1 MASRVP
7 LTYEMSPTVH
17 TEADIESAVAVAKQV
32 AEAVEEEEG
41 SADDLHPRLPG
52 TTTTAFQPSPVV
64 VVPGSVTIVVE
75 CHNDADAA
83 ADGGTDGS
91 RITTTTNNN
100 SASMK
105 CLNFTTSPHASA
117 RNTHP
122 ASGQGCI
129 SNTTVQDG
137 GFETTTSS
145 PSPPLSPPI
154 ATTTTTV
161 DSAKSNQFVNHSF
174 SCGRGEEDMGTSGSV
189 VVASEDCA
197 EAAQTQPGMTEL
209 ARGFADVVRVSTSV
223 PQPVTVSCCAT
234 GPGGNGVAPR
244 GTPTAGTSFHYATAA
259 AVAAVAMTAAA
270 AAAAATTAA
279 ATVSPSR
286 AKNPVTPC
294 ASGDGDDNPLPPPL
308 PPPSIEPMAPTP
320 AHHPVH
326 YHPMITISDHN
337 VDATANP
344 NNRTTTTITTTT
356 NPTVHELR
364 REVSAGPST
373 QSCDNDHHHHHHHQ
387 QQQNYHHS
395 NPTVVMPF
403 VPPTNVPLDADRC
416 DELTANVPSS
426 TSNYHHHHQY
436 HHPVVTTTTTTST
449 TSVATNTVT
458 GRTSKPP
465 LHSYQ
470 HHYQSYHHHQLSTDS
485 CGSSSSG
492 GGVPPAVSMVAG
504 GGTYRSHS
512 ARFMTQHIKILP
524 KTQSLDLADNDDMLE
539 ASNRSE
545 SQLEISAAGIGPGA
559 GGLRGRVLPKLQTLE
574 QTTRPIYPN
583 VPYSPYNSPY
593 GSPRSGR
600 RRTPLRESRR
610 VSIEQSGSFLQLNQ
624 YKLLDQIG
632 QGSYG
637 LVKLAYSEED
647 STHYAMKILS
657 KRKLL
662 RKAGL
667 MRRGPKRGTSPL
679 DRVYREIAVLKKLDH
694 PNVVKLVEV
703 LDDPL
708 EDSLYLVFELVQQG
722 EVLSI
727 PTETPLSEERAWN
740 VFRDVLLGVEYLH
753 YQRIIHG
760 DLKPANLLLS
770 DSGSVKVADLG
781 VCNEFLGE
789 DAAMNNG
796 STAGTPAFRAPETL
810 LPGQHFYNGKAADIW
825 ALGATLFSL
834 VHGNVPFIATSVPGV
849 YEKIKNDPL
858 EFPANCSSAAASTI
872 SEELRDLISRML
884 DKDPQQRITLPQI
897 KEHPWMTKHGT
908 VRLPSEEENC
918 RLVQISDEDMSSVVK
933 SIPKLDTLI
942 LIKTMLKKHSF
953 QNPFTK
959 GISGRAPQAGG
970 SRLERFCRSGRS
982 NSAPGD
988 YHTSERQP
996 SSESLLPSVTE
1007 GVTSP
1012 LGSPDATSTVATI
1025 TTGSIISEL
1034 DSLTLRSDVSCPSSS
1049 TDNDTA
1055 TSLLSTSYYEVLL

>member
-1 MASRVP
+1 MPPSMATIDSETIRSRHWNDQTSSHCHCTSPDATVSTFGQEPTAMASYSAQLP
-7 LTYEMSPTVH
+7 HEMSPTVQS
-17 TEADIESAVAVAKQV
+17 EVSIEPTATS
-32 AEAVEEEEG
+32 
-41 SADDLHPRLPG
+41 SAD
-52 TTTTAFQPSPVV
+52 
-64 VVPGSVTIVVE
+64 TI
-75 CHNDADAA
+75 DD
-83 ADGGTDGS
+83 GTD
-91 RITTTTNNN
+91 R
-100 SASMK
+100 
-105 CLNFTTSPHASA
+105 
-117 RNTHP
+117 
-122 ASGQGCI
+122 
-129 SNTTVQDG
+129 
-137 GFETTTSS
+137 
-145 PSPPLSPPI
+145 
-154 ATTTTTV
+154 
-161 DSAKSNQFVNHSF
+161 
-174 SCGRGEEDMGTSGSV
+174 
-189 VVASEDCA
+189 
-197 EAAQTQPGMTEL
+197 
-209 ARGFADVVRVSTSV
+209 
-223 PQPVTVSCCAT
+223 
-234 GPGGNGVAPR
+234 
-244 GTPTAGTSFHYATAA
+244 TAL
-259 AVAAVAMTAAA
+259 
-270 AAAAATTAA
+270 
-279 ATVSPSR
+279 
-286 AKNPVTPC
+286 
-294 ASGDGDDNPLPPPL
+294 GDGDRFLDSSVERQTGTKDVP
-308 PPPSIEPMAPTP
+308 EE
-320 AHHPVH
+320 
-326 YHPMITISDHN
+326 ITAVPI
-337 VDATANP
+337 V
-344 NNRTTTTITTTT
+344 ITGEDG
-356 NPTVHELR
+356 H
-364 REVSAGPST
+364 
-373 QSCDNDHHHHHHHQ
+373 
-387 QQQNYHHS
+387 
-395 NPTVVMPF
+395 
-403 VPPTNVPLDADRC
+403 
-416 DELTANVPSS
+416 
-426 TSNYHHHHQY
+426 
-436 HHPVVTTTTTTST
+436 
-449 TSVATNTVT
+449 ATN
-458 GRTSKPP
+458 
-465 LHSYQ
+465 
-470 HHYQSYHHHQLSTDS
+470 DS
-485 CGSSSSG
+485 NSRGNNSSNSSNNNN
-492 GGVPPAVSMVAG
+492 
-504 GGTYRSHS
+504 
-512 ARFMTQHIKILP
+512 
-524 KTQSLDLADNDDMLE
+524 NDDMLE

-545 SQLEISAAGIGPGA
+545 SQLEISASGSGSGSGA
-559 GGLRGRVLPKLQTLE
+559 PGLRGCVLPKLQTLD

-727 PTETPLSEERAWN
+727 PTDTPLSEERAWN

-770 DSGSVKVADLG
+770 DVGSVKVADLG

-825 ALGATLFSL
+825 ALGATLYSL

-849 YEKIKNDPL
+849 YEKIKGDPL
-858 EFPANCSSAAASTI
+858 EYPPTSTI
-872 SEELRDLISRML
+872 SDELRDLIGRML

-897 KEHPWMTKHGT
+897 KEHPWLTKNGA
-908 VRLPSEEENC
+908 VRLPTEEENC
-918 RLVQISDEDMSSVVK
+918 RLVQISDEDMNSVVK

-988 YHTSERQP
+988 YHTSERQ
-996 SSESLLPSVTE
+996 SSNESLLPSVTE

-1012 LGSPDATSTVATI
+1012 LGSPDPSSSLTSAI
-1025 TTGSIISEL
+1025 
-1034 DSLTLRSDVSCPSSS
+1034 DSLTLISDTSIASSS
-1049 TDNDTA
+1049 TDNDTTTLMISDPVEQRPSA
-1055 TSLLSTSYYEVLL
+1055 PSSTE

>member
-1 MASRVP
+1 
-7 LTYEMSPTVH
+7 
-17 TEADIESAVAVAKQV
+17 
-32 AEAVEEEEG
+32 
-41 SADDLHPRLPG
+41 
-52 TTTTAFQPSPVV
+52 
-64 VVPGSVTIVVE
+64 
-75 CHNDADAA
+75 
-83 ADGGTDGS
+83 
-91 RITTTTNNN
+91 
-100 SASMK
+100 
-105 CLNFTTSPHASA
+105 
-117 RNTHP
+117 
-122 ASGQGCI
+122 
-129 SNTTVQDG
+129 
-137 GFETTTSS
+137 
-145 PSPPLSPPI
+145 
-154 ATTTTTV
+154 
-161 DSAKSNQFVNHSF
+161 
-174 SCGRGEEDMGTSGSV
+174 
-189 VVASEDCA
+189 
-197 EAAQTQPGMTEL
+197 
-209 ARGFADVVRVSTSV
+209 
-223 PQPVTVSCCAT
+223 
-234 GPGGNGVAPR
+234 
-244 GTPTAGTSFHYATAA
+244 
-259 AVAAVAMTAAA
+259 
-270 AAAAATTAA
+270 
-279 ATVSPSR
+279 
-286 AKNPVTPC
+286 
-294 ASGDGDDNPLPPPL
+294 
-308 PPPSIEPMAPTP
+308 
-320 AHHPVH
+320 
-326 YHPMITISDHN
+326 
-337 VDATANP
+337 
-344 NNRTTTTITTTT
+344 
-356 NPTVHELR
+356 
-364 REVSAGPST
+364 
-373 QSCDNDHHHHHHHQ
+373 
-387 QQQNYHHS
+387 
-395 NPTVVMPF
+395 
-403 VPPTNVPLDADRC
+403 
-416 DELTANVPSS
+416 
-426 TSNYHHHHQY
+426 
-436 HHPVVTTTTTTST
+436 
-449 TSVATNTVT
+449 
-458 GRTSKPP
+458 
-465 LHSYQ
+465 
-470 HHYQSYHHHQLSTDS
+470 
-485 CGSSSSG
+485 
-492 GGVPPAVSMVAG
+492 
-504 GGTYRSHS
+504 
-512 ARFMTQHIKILP
+512 
-524 KTQSLDLADNDDMLE
+524 MLE

-545 SQLEISAAGIGPGA
+545 SQLEISASGSGSGSGA
-559 GGLRGRVLPKLQTLE
+559 PGLRGCVLPKLQTLD

-727 PTETPLSEERAWN
+727 PTDTPLSEERAWN

-770 DSGSVKVADLG
+770 DVGSVKVADLG

-825 ALGATLFSL
+825 ALGATLYSL

-849 YEKIKNDPL
+849 YEKIKGDPL
-858 EFPANCSSAAASTI
+858 EYPPTSTI
-872 SEELRDLISRML
+872 SDELRDLIGRML

-897 KEHPWMTKHGT
+897 KEHPWLTKNGA
-908 VRLPSEEENC
+908 VRLPTEEENC
-918 RLVQISDEDMSSVVK
+918 RLVQISDEDMNSVVK

-988 YHTSERQP
+988 YHTSERQ
-996 SSESLLPSVTE
+996 SSNESLLPSVTE

-1012 LGSPDATSTVATI
+1012 LGSPDPSSSLTSAI
-1025 TTGSIISEL
+1025 
-1034 DSLTLRSDVSCPSSS
+1034 DSLTLISDTSIASSS
-1049 TDNDTA
+1049 TDNDTTTLMISDPVEQRPSA
-1055 TSLLSTSYYEVLL
+1055 PSSTE

>member
-1 MASRVP
+1 
-7 LTYEMSPTVH
+7 
-17 TEADIESAVAVAKQV
+17 
-32 AEAVEEEEG
+32 
-41 SADDLHPRLPG
+41 
-52 TTTTAFQPSPVV
+52 
-64 VVPGSVTIVVE
+64 
-75 CHNDADAA
+75 
-83 ADGGTDGS
+83 
-91 RITTTTNNN
+91 
-100 SASMK
+100 
-105 CLNFTTSPHASA
+105 
-117 RNTHP
+117 
-122 ASGQGCI
+122 
-129 SNTTVQDG
+129 
-137 GFETTTSS
+137 
-145 PSPPLSPPI
+145 
-154 ATTTTTV
+154 
-161 DSAKSNQFVNHSF
+161 
-174 SCGRGEEDMGTSGSV
+174 
-189 VVASEDCA
+189 
-197 EAAQTQPGMTEL
+197 
-209 ARGFADVVRVSTSV
+209 
-223 PQPVTVSCCAT
+223 
-234 GPGGNGVAPR
+234 
-244 GTPTAGTSFHYATAA
+244 
-259 AVAAVAMTAAA
+259 MTAAA
-270 AAAAATTAA
+270 AAAAA
-279 ATVSPSR
+279 VSTSSKPSHC
-286 AKNPVTPC
+286 NT
-294 ASGDGDDNPLPPPL
+294 ASGDGEPLPP
-308 PPPSIEPMAPTP
+308 IVEPMAPANP
-320 AHHPVH
+320 AADPVH
-326 YHPMITISDHN
+326 YHPTITISDHN
-337 VDATANP
+337 DDASTNP
-344 NNRTTTTITTTT
+344 NRT
-356 NPTVHELR
+356 NPTTVHEC
-364 REVSAGPST
+364 EEADPT
-373 QSCDNDHHHHHHHQ
+373 TKPCDNDHHYQHYQ
-387 QQQNYHHS
+387 HS
-395 NPTVVMPF
+395 NPTTVVMPF
-403 VPPTNVPLDADRC
+403 VSTNVPLDADRC
-416 DELTANVPSS
+416 DETTNVPSS
-426 TSNYHHHHQY
+426 VSNQY
-436 HHPVVTTTTTTST
+436 HPFVTTTGVTISNAM
-449 TSVATNTVT
+449 SITNTGMP
-458 GRTSKPP
+458 GRSSKPP

-470 HHYQSYHHHQLSTDS
+470 QHYQSYHHQQHGQPISTDGQS
-485 CGSSSSG
+485 ARGNQCAG
-492 GGVPPAVSMVAG
+492 GGAGGGGATAVSMVAG

-545 SQLEISAAGIGPGA
+545 SQLEISAAGIVPPG
-559 GGLRGRVLPKLQTLE
+559 LKGRVLPKLQTLD
-574 QTTRPIYPN
+574 QTSRPIYPN

-727 PTETPLSEERAWN
+727 PTDTPLSEERAWN

-858 EFPANCSSAAASTI
+858 EYPENSSI
-872 SEELRDLISRML
+872 GEDLRDLISRML

-897 KEHPWMTKHGT
+897 KEHTWLTRHGT
-908 VRLPSEEENC
+908 VRIPTEEENC
-918 RLVQISDEDMSSVVK
+918 RLVQINDEDMNSVVK

-996 SSESLLPSVTE
+996 SNESLLPSVTE

-1012 LGSPDATSTVATI
+1012 LGSPDP

-1034 DSLTLRSDVSCPSSS
+1034 DSLTLRSDMSNPSSS
-1049 TDNDTA
+1049 TDNDT
-1055 TSLLSTSYYEVLL
+1055 TTVKIITTPPE

>member
-1 MASRVP
+1 MPPSMATIDSETLRSCHWNDQTIGRCPCSPQSATVSTFGPAEPTAMASSTE
-7 LTYEMSPTVH
+7 LSESEMSPTVQS
-17 TEADIESAVAVAKQV
+17 EATTIEPLTS
-32 AEAVEEEEG
+32 EDG
-41 SADDLHPRLPG
+41 
-52 TTTTAFQPSPVV
+52 
-64 VVPGSVTIVVE
+64 
-75 CHNDADAA
+75 AA
-83 ADGGTDGS
+83 AAVGAGS
-91 RITTTTNNN
+91 PSVPSSPTVRKFLAESPGDVPEYSHAGDNPSNSSSSSSSSNNN

-105 CLNFTTSPHASA
+105 CLNFARPSSTPHHHHHS
-117 RNTHP
+117 
-122 ASGQGCI
+122 ASGDESADRESVRLQP
-129 SNTTVQDG
+129 TPT
-137 GFETTTSS
+137 
-145 PSPPLSPPI
+145 L
-154 ATTTTTV
+154 
-161 DSAKSNQFVNHSF
+161 DSADGNQFDGRHSL
-174 SCGRGEEDMGTSGSV
+174 SCRKMGTSGSV
-189 VVASEDCA
+189 IVSGDGGNDDDGHRKP
-197 EAAQTQPGMTEL
+197 AAVSGL
-209 ARGFADVVRVSTSV
+209 ARGLADVVRVSTSV
-223 PQPVTVSCCAT
+223 PQPVIIRTESPAE
-234 GPGGNGVAPR
+234 
-244 GTPTAGTSFHYATAA
+244 AGRH
-259 AVAAVAMTAAA
+259 
-270 AAAAATTAA
+270 
-279 ATVSPSR
+279 
-286 AKNPVTPC
+286 
-294 ASGDGDDNPLPPPL
+294 G
-308 PPPSIEPMAPTP
+308 
-320 AHHPVH
+320 
-326 YHPMITISDHN
+326 
-337 VDATANP
+337 
-344 NNRTTTTITTTT
+344 
-356 NPTVHELR
+356 
-364 REVSAGPST
+364 
-373 QSCDNDHHHHHHHQ
+373 Q
-387 QQQNYHHS
+387 
-395 NPTVVMPF
+395 
-403 VPPTNVPLDADRC
+403 
-416 DELTANVPSS
+416 
-426 TSNYHHHHQY
+426 
-436 HHPVVTTTTTTST
+436 
-449 TSVATNTVT
+449 
-458 GRTSKPP
+458 
-465 LHSYQ
+465 
-470 HHYQSYHHHQLSTDS
+470 
-485 CGSSSSG
+485 
-492 GGVPPAVSMVAG
+492 
-504 GGTYRSHS
+504 
-512 ARFMTQHIKILP
+512 
-524 KTQSLDLADNDDMLE
+524 DNDDMLE

-545 SQLEISAAGIGPGA
+545 SQLEIGMACIDGGGGGRGGGGV
-559 GGLRGRVLPKLQTLE
+559 GGLKGRVLPKLQTLD

-708 EDSLYLVFELVQQG
+708 EDDFYLVFELVQQG

-727 PTETPLSEERAWN
+727 PTDTPMSEERAWN

-770 DSGSVKVADLG
+770 DVGSVKVADLG

-825 ALGATLFSL
+825 ALGATLYSL
-834 VHGNVPFIATSVPGV
+834 VHGNVPFIAMSVPGV

-858 EFPANCSSAAASTI
+858 EYPATSGI
-872 SEELRDLISRML
+872 SEALRDLIGRML

-897 KEHPWMTKHGT
+897 KEHPWLTKHAT
-908 VRLPSEEENC
+908 VRLPTEEENC

-988 YHTSERQP
+988 YHTSERQ
-996 SSESLLPSVTE
+996 SSNESLLPSVTE

-1012 LGSPDATSTVATI
+1012 LGSPEQTISITSAM
-1025 TTGSIISEL
+1025 
-1034 DSLTLRSDVSCPSSS
+1034 DSLTLISDTSNPSSS
-1049 TDNDTA
+1049 TDND
-1055 TSLLSTSYYEVLL
+1055 STTVKIVKASPQ

>member
-7 LTYEMSPTVH
+7 HANEMSPTVQ
-17 TEADIESAVAVAKQV
+17 TEADIELAVAVKV
-32 AEAVEEEEG
+32 AEVE
-41 SADDLHPRLPG
+41 ADDRKEDRKLPG
-52 TTTTAFQPSPVV
+52 ICQLSHG
-64 VVPGSVTIVVE
+64 PGNNVTIVIDAE
-75 CHNDADAA
+75 CPNVANDCRT
-83 ADGGTDGS
+83 GNNSSNSSSGN
-91 RITTTTNNN
+91 RNNN

-105 CLNFTTSPHASA
+105 CLNFS
-117 RNTHP
+117 
-122 ASGQGCI
+122 
-129 SNTTVQDG
+129 
-137 GFETTTSS
+137 TSS
-145 PSPPLSPPI
+145 PSVKGCILPTNAVTGTHGTQDSTL
-154 ATTTTTV
+154 
-161 DSAKSNQFVNHSF
+161 DSAKCNQFVNHSF
-174 SCGRGEEDMGTSGSV
+174 SCRELMGTSGSV
-189 VVASEDCA
+189 VVVSEG
-197 EAAQTQPGMTEL
+197 AAPHPERMEL

-223 PQPVTVSCCAT
+223 PQPVTIRCSEQGTAT
-234 GPGGNGVAPR
+234 
-244 GTPTAGTSFHYATAA
+244 GTSFHYATAA

-270 AAAAATTAA
+270 AAAAA
-279 ATVSPSR
+279 VSSSSRPSIH
-286 AKNPVTPC
+286 C
-294 ASGDGDDNPLPPPL
+294 SSASGDGIPLPPPTL
-308 PPPSIEPMAPTP
+308 PIGEPMAP
-320 AHHPVH
+320 ANNPVGDPVL
-326 YHPMITISDHN
+326 YHPTITISDHN
-337 VDATANP
+337 VDAT
-344 NNRTTTTITTTT
+344 TTTTTTNPNRT
-356 NPTVHELR
+356 NPTVHE
-364 REVSAGPST
+364 REDVDPT
-373 QSCDNDHHHHHHHQ
+373 TTKPCDKDHHHHHHD
-387 QQQNYHHS
+387 S
-395 NPTVVMPF
+395 NPTTVVMPF
-403 VPPTNVPLDADRC
+403 VSTNVPLDADRC
-416 DELTANVPSS
+416 DETTSVPSS
-426 TSNYHHHHQY
+426 VGNHQY
-436 HHPVVTTTTTTST
+436 HHPFVTTTTTTT
-449 TSVATNTVT
+449 DATSVTISNAMPITNTVP
-458 GRTSKPP
+458 GRCSKPP

-470 HHYQSYHHHQLSTDS
+470 QHYQSYHHHQQHQHGPPFSADV
-485 CGSSSSG
+485 GAAGAG
-492 GGVPPAVSMVAG
+492 GGAVPMVAG

-545 SQLEISAAGIGPGA
+545 SQLEISAAGIVPPG
-559 GGLRGRVLPKLQTLE
+559 LKGRVLPKLQTLD
-574 QTTRPIYPN
+574 QTSRPIYPN

-727 PTETPLSEERAWN
+727 PTDTPLSEERAWN
-740 VFRDVLLGVEYLH
+740 IFRDVLLGVEYLH

-858 EFPANCSSAAASTI
+858 EYPANSSI
-872 SEELRDLISRML
+872 SVELRDLINRML

-897 KEHPWMTKHGT
+897 KEHAWLTKNGS
-908 VRLPSEEENC
+908 VQLPTEEENC
-918 RLVQISDEDMSSVVK
+918 RLVQINDEDMNSVVK

-996 SSESLLPSVTE
+996 SNESLLPSVTE

-1012 LGSPDATSTVATI
+1012 LGSPDP
-1025 TTGSIISEL
+1025 TTGSLISEL
-1034 DSLTLRSDVSCPSSS
+1034 DSLTLRSDMSNASSS
-1049 TDNDTA
+1049 TNNDT
-1055 TSLLSTSYYEVLL
+1055 TTTTTVKIITTPPE

>member
-7 LTYEMSPTVH
+7 HPNEMSPTVQ
-17 TEADIESAVAVAKQV
+17 TEADIDCAVAPAAPRTQV
-32 AEAVEEEEG
+32 GGDEVE
-41 SADDLHPRLPG
+41 D
-52 TTTTAFQPSPVV
+52 
-64 VVPGSVTIVVE
+64 
-75 CHNDADAA
+75 
-83 ADGGTDGS
+83 TDGS
-91 RITTTTNNN
+91 TIPEHKDHKFLGSEDAVAIVVTDDGCTSSSNNN

-105 CLNFTTSPHASA
+105 CLNF
-117 RNTHP
+117 
-122 ASGQGCI
+122 
-129 SNTTVQDG
+129 V
-137 GFETTTSS
+137 TSS
-145 PSPPLSPPI
+145 TSHVHAAVPKGCMPTNITTPTVDDERQPSPPLAS
-154 ATTTTTV
+154 AT
-161 DSAKSNQFVNHSF
+161 SNQFVNHSF
-174 SCGRGEEDMGTSGSV
+174 SCREMGTSGSV
-189 VVASEDCA
+189 
-197 EAAQTQPGMTEL
+197 AANDADAVGRDL
-209 ARGFADVVRVSTSV
+209 AQGLVDVVRVSTSV
-223 PQPVTVSCCAT
+223 PQPAFAQSELGAGGRGAT
-234 GPGGNGVAPR
+234 
-244 GTPTAGTSFHYATAA
+244 GTSFHSATAA

-270 AAAAATTAA
+270 AAAAASAA
-279 ATVSPSR
+279 ATTAVTFSSRANSPRPNTPETLGVGEPPVPATPGSSSPSTNS
-286 AKNPVTPC
+286 A
-294 ASGDGDDNPLPPPL
+294 
-308 PPPSIEPMAPTP
+308 
-320 AHHPVH
+320 HPVH
-326 YHPMITISDHN
+326 NHPLITISDPS
-337 VDATANP
+337 DAC
-344 NNRTTTTITTTT
+344 TTTSTTTSTT
-356 NPTVHELR
+356 NPNRASPDECY
-364 REVSAGPST
+364 AGVQT
-373 QSCDNDHHHHHHHQ
+373 CDRNQQHHHHHHHPTVGLPSVSIDVPLGADQ
-387 QQQNYHHS
+387 GDDASDVPASAS
-395 NPTVVMPF
+395 NPYYSIV
-403 VPPTNVPLDADRC
+403 PTNNTCPM
-416 DELTANVPSS
+416 
-426 TSNYHHHHQY
+426 
-436 HHPVVTTTTTTST
+436 
-449 TSVATNTVT
+449 ATNTVT
-458 GRTSKPP
+458 GRCSKPP

-470 HHYQSYHHHQLSTDS
+470 QHYQSYHHHHVLEGALVGRTPVA
-485 CGSSSSG
+485 SG
-492 GGVPPAVSMVAG
+492 GSAGPVPMVAG
-504 GGTYRSHS
+504 GGTYHRPHS
-512 ARFMTQHIKILP
+512 ARFMSQHIKILP
-524 KTQSLDLADNDDMLE
+524 KTQSLDLADNDDILE

-545 SQLEISAAGIGPGA
+545 SQLEISAAGIVPQA
-559 GGLRGRVLPKLQTLE
+559 LKGRVLPKLQTLD

-727 PTETPLSEERAWN
+727 PTDTPLSEERAWN

-770 DSGSVKVADLG
+770 DAGSVKVADLG

-825 ALGATLFSL
+825 ALGATLYSL

-858 EFPANCSSAAASTI
+858 EYPATSTI
-872 SEELRDLISRML
+872 SEELRDLIGRML

-897 KEHPWMTKHGT
+897 KEHPWLTKLGT
-908 VRLPSEEENC
+908 IQLPTEEENC
-918 RLVQISDEDMSSVVK
+918 RLVQINDEDMNSVVK

-996 SSESLLPSVTE
+996 SNESLLPSVTE

-1012 LGSPDATSTVATI
+1012 LGSPEP
-1025 TTGSIISEL
+1025 TGSIISEM
-1034 DSLTLRSDVSCPSSS
+1034 DSLTLRSDLSNPSSS
-1049 TDNDTA
+1049 TDTDT
-1055 TSLLSTSYYEVLL
+1055 TTVKIVTTPPE

>member
-1 MASRVP
+1 MRRVHSLEILSGINDRTVLGTRWNDQTISKVQCTQQIAIVSRYGHEPFAMASRVP

-100 SASMK
+100 SA
-105 CLNFTTSPHASA
+105 N
-117 RNTHP
+117 
-122 ASGQGCI
+122 
-129 SNTTVQDG
+129 
-137 GFETTTSS
+137 
-145 PSPPLSPPI
+145 
-154 ATTTTTV
+154 
-161 DSAKSNQFVNHSF
+161 
-174 SCGRGEEDMGTSGSV
+174 
-189 VVASEDCA
+189 
-197 EAAQTQPGMTEL
+197 
-209 ARGFADVVRVSTSV
+209 
-223 PQPVTVSCCAT
+223 
-234 GPGGNGVAPR
+234 
-244 GTPTAGTSFHYATAA
+244 
-259 AVAAVAMTAAA
+259 
-270 AAAAATTAA
+270 
-279 ATVSPSR
+279 
-286 AKNPVTPC
+286 
-294 ASGDGDDNPLPPPL
+294 
-308 PPPSIEPMAPTP
+308 
-320 AHHPVH
+320 
-326 YHPMITISDHN
+326 
-337 VDATANP
+337 
-344 NNRTTTTITTTT
+344 
-356 NPTVHELR
+356 
-364 REVSAGPST
+364 
-373 QSCDNDHHHHHHHQ
+373 
-387 QQQNYHHS
+387 
-395 NPTVVMPF
+395 
-403 VPPTNVPLDADRC
+403 
-416 DELTANVPSS
+416 
-426 TSNYHHHHQY
+426 
-436 HHPVVTTTTTTST
+436 
-449 TSVATNTVT
+449 
-458 GRTSKPP
+458 
-465 LHSYQ
+465 
-470 HHYQSYHHHQLSTDS
+470 
-485 CGSSSSG
+485 
-492 GGVPPAVSMVAG
+492 
-504 GGTYRSHS
+504 
-512 ARFMTQHIKILP
+512 
-524 KTQSLDLADNDDMLE
+524 NDDMLE

>member
-244 GTPTAGTSFHYATAA
+244 GTPT
-259 AVAAVAMTAAA
+259 
-270 AAAAATTAA
+270 
-279 ATVSPSR
+279 
-286 AKNPVTPC
+286 
-294 ASGDGDDNPLPPPL
+294 
-308 PPPSIEPMAPTP
+308 
-320 AHHPVH
+320 
-326 YHPMITISDHN
+326 
-337 VDATANP
+337 
-344 NNRTTTTITTTT
+344 
-356 NPTVHELR
+356 
-364 REVSAGPST
+364 
-373 QSCDNDHHHHHHHQ
+373 
-387 QQQNYHHS
+387 
-395 NPTVVMPF
+395 
-403 VPPTNVPLDADRC
+403 
-416 DELTANVPSS
+416 
-426 TSNYHHHHQY
+426 
-436 HHPVVTTTTTTST
+436 
-449 TSVATNTVT
+449 
-458 GRTSKPP
+458 
-465 LHSYQ
+465 
-470 HHYQSYHHHQLSTDS
+470 
-485 CGSSSSG
+485 
-492 GGVPPAVSMVAG
+492 
-504 GGTYRSHS
+504 
-512 ARFMTQHIKILP
+512 
-524 KTQSLDLADNDDMLE
+524 ADNDDMLE

>member
-1 MASRVP
+1 MASYSAQLP
-7 LTYEMSPTVH
+7 HEMSPTVQSEVSIEP
-17 TEADIESAVAVAKQV
+17 TATIPGLSTSSPDTIDIVTDRTTLGDGDRLLGSCDAATNDGLKDVPEEITAVPIVIT
-32 AEAVEEEEG
+32 AEDGHATND
-41 SADDLHPRLPG
+41 SNSRDD
-52 TTTTAFQPSPVV
+52 TTTTTS
-64 VVPGSVTIVVE
+64 SSSSNI
-75 CHNDADAA
+75 
-83 ADGGTDGS
+83 S
-91 RITTTTNNN
+91 NNN
-100 SASMK
+100 STSMK
-105 CLNFTTSPHASA
+105 CLNNITRSSSSARKSQTTPPHA
-117 RNTHP
+117 T
-122 ASGQGCI
+122 SGYHAP
-129 SNTTVQDG
+129 VAA
-137 GFETTTSS
+137 TTSS
-145 PSPPLSPPI
+145 SSTHRTDNTRRRQTPSTSP
-154 ATTTTTV
+154 TQ
-161 DSAKSNQFVNHSF
+161 SCHSSQFVNHSP
-174 SCGRGEEDMGTSGSV
+174 SCRDTVMGTSGSL
-189 VVASEDCA
+189 VAGDGETAHEPVTS
-197 EAAQTQPGMTEL
+197 M
-209 ARGFADVVRVSTSV
+209 ARGLADVVRVSTSV
-223 PQPVTVSCCAT
+223 PQPVIVRTE
-234 GPGGNGVAPR
+234 PG
-244 GTPTAGTSFHYATAA
+244 
-259 AVAAVAMTAAA
+259 
-270 AAAAATTAA
+270 
-279 ATVSPSR
+279 
-286 AKNPVTPC
+286 
-294 ASGDGDDNPLPPPL
+294 
-308 PPPSIEPMAPTP
+308 
-320 AHHPVH
+320 
-326 YHPMITISDHN
+326 
-337 VDATANP
+337 
-344 NNRTTTTITTTT
+344 
-356 NPTVHELR
+356 
-364 REVSAGPST
+364 
-373 QSCDNDHHHHHHHQ
+373 
-387 QQQNYHHS
+387 
-395 NPTVVMPF
+395 
-403 VPPTNVPLDADRC
+403 
-416 DELTANVPSS
+416 
-426 TSNYHHHHQY
+426 
-436 HHPVVTTTTTTST
+436 
-449 TSVATNTVT
+449 
-458 GRTSKPP
+458 
-465 LHSYQ
+465 
-470 HHYQSYHHHQLSTDS
+470 
-485 CGSSSSG
+485 
-492 GGVPPAVSMVAG
+492 G
-504 GGTYRSHS
+504 GGTLGHG
-512 ARFMTQHIKILP
+512 Q
-524 KTQSLDLADNDDMLE
+524 DNDDMLE

-545 SQLEISAAGIGPGA
+545 SQLEISAAGSGGGA
-559 GGLRGRVLPKLQTLE
+559 PGLRGCVLPKLQTLD

-727 PTETPLSEERAWN
+727 PTDTPLSEERAWN

-770 DSGSVKVADLG
+770 DVGSVKVADLG

-825 ALGATLFSL
+825 ALGATLYSL

-849 YEKIKNDPL
+849 YEKIKSDPL
-858 EFPANCSSAAASTI
+858 EYPPTSTI
-872 SEELRDLISRML
+872 SDELRDLIGRML

-897 KEHPWMTKHGT
+897 KEHPWLTKNGA
-908 VRLPSEEENC
+908 VRLPTEEENC
-918 RLVQISDEDMSSVVK
+918 RLVQISDEDMNSVVK

-988 YHTSERQP
+988 YHTSERQ
-996 SSESLLPSVTE
+996 SSNESLLPSVTE

-1012 LGSPDATSTVATI
+1012 LGSPDPSSSLTSAI
-1025 TTGSIISEL
+1025 
-1034 DSLTLRSDVSCPSSS
+1034 DSLTLISDTSIASSS
-1049 TDNDTA
+1049 TDNDTTTLISDPVEQRPSA
-1055 TSLLSTSYYEVLL
+1055 PSSTA

>member
-1 MASRVP
+1 MPPSMATIDSETIRSRHWNDQTSSHCHCTSPDATVSTFGQEPTAMASYSAQLP
-7 LTYEMSPTVH
+7 HEMSPTVQSEVSIEP
-17 TEADIESAVAVAKQV
+17 TATIPGLSTSSPDTIDIVTDRTTLGDGDRLLGSCDAATNDGLKDVPEEITAVPIVIT
-32 AEAVEEEEG
+32 AEDGHATND
-41 SADDLHPRLPG
+41 SNSRDD
-52 TTTTAFQPSPVV
+52 TTTTTS
-64 VVPGSVTIVVE
+64 SSSSNI
-75 CHNDADAA
+75 
-83 ADGGTDGS
+83 S
-91 RITTTTNNN
+91 NNN
-100 SASMK
+100 STSMK
-105 CLNFTTSPHASA
+105 CLNNITRSSSSARKSQTTPPHA
-117 RNTHP
+117 T
-122 ASGQGCI
+122 SGYHAP
-129 SNTTVQDG
+129 VAA
-137 GFETTTSS
+137 TTSS
-145 PSPPLSPPI
+145 SSTHRTDNTRRRQTPSTSP
-154 ATTTTTV
+154 TQ
-161 DSAKSNQFVNHSF
+161 SCHSSQFVNHSP
-174 SCGRGEEDMGTSGSV
+174 SCRDTVMGTSGSL
-189 VVASEDCA
+189 VAGDGETAHEPVTS
-197 EAAQTQPGMTEL
+197 M
-209 ARGFADVVRVSTSV
+209 ARGLADVVRVSTSV
-223 PQPVTVSCCAT
+223 PQPVIVRTE
-234 GPGGNGVAPR
+234 PG
-244 GTPTAGTSFHYATAA
+244 
-259 AVAAVAMTAAA
+259 
-270 AAAAATTAA
+270 
-279 ATVSPSR
+279 
-286 AKNPVTPC
+286 
-294 ASGDGDDNPLPPPL
+294 
-308 PPPSIEPMAPTP
+308 
-320 AHHPVH
+320 
-326 YHPMITISDHN
+326 
-337 VDATANP
+337 
-344 NNRTTTTITTTT
+344 
-356 NPTVHELR
+356 
-364 REVSAGPST
+364 
-373 QSCDNDHHHHHHHQ
+373 
-387 QQQNYHHS
+387 
-395 NPTVVMPF
+395 
-403 VPPTNVPLDADRC
+403 
-416 DELTANVPSS
+416 
-426 TSNYHHHHQY
+426 
-436 HHPVVTTTTTTST
+436 
-449 TSVATNTVT
+449 
-458 GRTSKPP
+458 
-465 LHSYQ
+465 
-470 HHYQSYHHHQLSTDS
+470 
-485 CGSSSSG
+485 
-492 GGVPPAVSMVAG
+492 G
-504 GGTYRSHS
+504 GGTLGHG
-512 ARFMTQHIKILP
+512 Q
-524 KTQSLDLADNDDMLE
+524 DNDDMLE

-545 SQLEISAAGIGPGA
+545 SQLEISAAGSGGGA
-559 GGLRGRVLPKLQTLE
+559 PGLRGCVLPKLQTLD

-727 PTETPLSEERAWN
+727 PTDTPLSEERAWN

-770 DSGSVKVADLG
+770 DVGSVKVADLG

-825 ALGATLFSL
+825 ALGATLYSL

-849 YEKIKNDPL
+849 YEKIKSDPL
-858 EFPANCSSAAASTI
+858 EYPPTSTI
-872 SEELRDLISRML
+872 SDELRDLIGRML

-897 KEHPWMTKHGT
+897 KEHPWLTKNGA
-908 VRLPSEEENC
+908 VRLPTEEENC
-918 RLVQISDEDMSSVVK
+918 RLVQISDEDMNSVVK

-988 YHTSERQP
+988 YHTSERQ
-996 SSESLLPSVTE
+996 SSNESLLPSVTE

-1012 LGSPDATSTVATI
+1012 LGSPDPSSSLTSAI
-1025 TTGSIISEL
+1025 
-1034 DSLTLRSDVSCPSSS
+1034 DSLTLISDTSIASSS
-1049 TDNDTA
+1049 TDNDT
-1055 TSLLSTSYYEVLL
+1055 TTLDTPSLEVLL

>member
-1 MASRVP
+1 MPPSMATIDSETIRSRHWNDQTSSHCHCTSPDATVSTFGQEPTAMASYSAQLP
-7 LTYEMSPTVH
+7 HEMSPTVQSEVSIEP
-17 TEADIESAVAVAKQV
+17 TATIPGLSTSSPDTIDIVTDRTTLGDGDRLLGSCDAATNDGLKDVPEEITAVPIVIT
-32 AEAVEEEEG
+32 AEDGHATND
-41 SADDLHPRLPG
+41 SNSRDD
-52 TTTTAFQPSPVV
+52 TTTTTS
-64 VVPGSVTIVVE
+64 SSSSNI
-75 CHNDADAA
+75 
-83 ADGGTDGS
+83 S
-91 RITTTTNNN
+91 NNN
-100 SASMK
+100 STSMK
-105 CLNFTTSPHASA
+105 CLNNITRSSSSARKSQTTPPHA
-117 RNTHP
+117 T
-122 ASGQGCI
+122 SGYHAP
-129 SNTTVQDG
+129 VAA
-137 GFETTTSS
+137 TTSS
-145 PSPPLSPPI
+145 SSTHRTDNTRRRQTPSTSP
-154 ATTTTTV
+154 TQ
-161 DSAKSNQFVNHSF
+161 SCHSSQFVNHSP
-174 SCGRGEEDMGTSGSV
+174 SCRDTVMGTSGSL
-189 VVASEDCA
+189 VAGDGETAHEPVTS
-197 EAAQTQPGMTEL
+197 M
-209 ARGFADVVRVSTSV
+209 ARGLADVVRVSTSV
-223 PQPVTVSCCAT
+223 PQPVIVRTE
-234 GPGGNGVAPR
+234 PG
-244 GTPTAGTSFHYATAA
+244 
-259 AVAAVAMTAAA
+259 
-270 AAAAATTAA
+270 
-279 ATVSPSR
+279 
-286 AKNPVTPC
+286 
-294 ASGDGDDNPLPPPL
+294 
-308 PPPSIEPMAPTP
+308 
-320 AHHPVH
+320 
-326 YHPMITISDHN
+326 
-337 VDATANP
+337 
-344 NNRTTTTITTTT
+344 
-356 NPTVHELR
+356 
-364 REVSAGPST
+364 
-373 QSCDNDHHHHHHHQ
+373 
-387 QQQNYHHS
+387 
-395 NPTVVMPF
+395 
-403 VPPTNVPLDADRC
+403 
-416 DELTANVPSS
+416 
-426 TSNYHHHHQY
+426 
-436 HHPVVTTTTTTST
+436 
-449 TSVATNTVT
+449 
-458 GRTSKPP
+458 
-465 LHSYQ
+465 
-470 HHYQSYHHHQLSTDS
+470 
-485 CGSSSSG
+485 
-492 GGVPPAVSMVAG
+492 G
-504 GGTYRSHS
+504 GGTLGHG
-512 ARFMTQHIKILP
+512 Q
-524 KTQSLDLADNDDMLE
+524 DNDDMLE

-545 SQLEISAAGIGPGA
+545 SQLEISAAGSGGGA
-559 GGLRGRVLPKLQTLE
+559 PGLRGCVLPKLQTLD

-727 PTETPLSEERAWN
+727 PTDTPLSEERAWN

-770 DSGSVKVADLG
+770 DVGSVKVADLG

-825 ALGATLFSL
+825 ALGATLYSL

-849 YEKIKNDPL
+849 YEKIKSDPL
-858 EFPANCSSAAASTI
+858 EYPPTSTI
-872 SEELRDLISRML
+872 SDELRDLIGRML

-897 KEHPWMTKHGT
+897 KEHPWLTKNGA
-908 VRLPSEEENC
+908 VRLPTEEENC
-918 RLVQISDEDMSSVVK
+918 RLVQISDEDMNSVVK

-988 YHTSERQP
+988 YHTSERQ
-996 SSESLLPSVTE
+996 SSNESLLPSVTE

-1012 LGSPDATSTVATI
+1012 LGSPDPSSSLTSAI
-1025 TTGSIISEL
+1025 
-1034 DSLTLRSDVSCPSSS
+1034 DSLTLISDTSIASSS
-1049 TDNDTA
+1049 TDNDTT
-1055 TSLLSTSYYEVLL
+1055 TSQLDTPSLEVLL

>member
-1 MASRVP
+1 MPPSMATIDSETIRSRHWNDQTSSHCHCTSPDATVSTFGQEPTAMASYSAQLP
-7 LTYEMSPTVH
+7 HEMSPTVQSEVSIEP
-17 TEADIESAVAVAKQV
+17 TATIPGLSTSSPDTIDIVTDRTTLGDGDRLLGSCDAATNDGLKDVPEEITAVPIVIT
-32 AEAVEEEEG
+32 AEDGHATND
-41 SADDLHPRLPG
+41 SNSRDD
-52 TTTTAFQPSPVV
+52 TTTTTS
-64 VVPGSVTIVVE
+64 SSSSNI
-75 CHNDADAA
+75 
-83 ADGGTDGS
+83 S
-91 RITTTTNNN
+91 NNN
-100 SASMK
+100 STSMK
-105 CLNFTTSPHASA
+105 CLNNITRSSSSARKSQTTPPHA
-117 RNTHP
+117 T
-122 ASGQGCI
+122 SGYHAP
-129 SNTTVQDG
+129 VAA
-137 GFETTTSS
+137 TTSS
-145 PSPPLSPPI
+145 SSTHRTDNTRRRQTPSTSP
-154 ATTTTTV
+154 TQ
-161 DSAKSNQFVNHSF
+161 SCHSSQFVNHSP
-174 SCGRGEEDMGTSGSV
+174 SCRDTVMGTSGSL
-189 VVASEDCA
+189 VAGDGETAHEPVTS
-197 EAAQTQPGMTEL
+197 M
-209 ARGFADVVRVSTSV
+209 ARGLADVVRVSTSV
-223 PQPVTVSCCAT
+223 PQPVIVRTE
-234 GPGGNGVAPR
+234 PG
-244 GTPTAGTSFHYATAA
+244 
-259 AVAAVAMTAAA
+259 
-270 AAAAATTAA
+270 
-279 ATVSPSR
+279 
-286 AKNPVTPC
+286 
-294 ASGDGDDNPLPPPL
+294 
-308 PPPSIEPMAPTP
+308 
-320 AHHPVH
+320 
-326 YHPMITISDHN
+326 
-337 VDATANP
+337 
-344 NNRTTTTITTTT
+344 
-356 NPTVHELR
+356 
-364 REVSAGPST
+364 
-373 QSCDNDHHHHHHHQ
+373 
-387 QQQNYHHS
+387 
-395 NPTVVMPF
+395 
-403 VPPTNVPLDADRC
+403 
-416 DELTANVPSS
+416 
-426 TSNYHHHHQY
+426 
-436 HHPVVTTTTTTST
+436 
-449 TSVATNTVT
+449 
-458 GRTSKPP
+458 
-465 LHSYQ
+465 
-470 HHYQSYHHHQLSTDS
+470 
-485 CGSSSSG
+485 
-492 GGVPPAVSMVAG
+492 G
-504 GGTYRSHS
+504 GGTLGHG
-512 ARFMTQHIKILP
+512 Q
-524 KTQSLDLADNDDMLE
+524 DNDDMLE

-545 SQLEISAAGIGPGA
+545 SQLEISAAGSGGGA
-559 GGLRGRVLPKLQTLE
+559 PGLRGCVLPKLQTLD

-727 PTETPLSEERAWN
+727 PTDTPLSEERAWN

-770 DSGSVKVADLG
+770 DVGSVKVADLG

-825 ALGATLFSL
+825 ALGATLYSL

-849 YEKIKNDPL
+849 YEKIKSDPL
-858 EFPANCSSAAASTI
+858 EYPPTSTI
-872 SEELRDLISRML
+872 SDELRDLIGRML

-897 KEHPWMTKHGT
+897 KEHPWLTKNGA
-908 VRLPSEEENC
+908 VRLPTEEENC
-918 RLVQISDEDMSSVVK
+918 RLVQISDEDMNSVVK

-988 YHTSERQP
+988 YHTSERQ
-996 SSESLLPSVTE
+996 SSNESLLPSVTE

-1012 LGSPDATSTVATI
+1012 LGSPDPSSSLTSAI
-1025 TTGSIISEL
+1025 
-1034 DSLTLRSDVSCPSSS
+1034 DSLTLISDTSIASSS
-1049 TDNDTA
+1049 TDNDTTTLISDPVEQRPSA
-1055 TSLLSTSYYEVLL
+1055 PSSTA

>member
-7 LTYEMSPTVH
+7 HANEMSPTVQ
-17 TEADIESAVAVAKQV
+17 TEADIELAVAVKV
-32 AEAVEEEEG
+32 AEEETDEPG
-41 SADDLHPRLPG
+41 SPEDRKQDRKLPG
-52 TTTTAFQPSPVV
+52 SSCPLSHGPD
-64 VVPGSVTIVVE
+64 SNVTIVIDAE
-75 CHNDADAA
+75 CPNVAND
-83 ADGGTDGS
+83 S
-91 RITTTTNNN
+91 RTENSSSSISSSSNRNNN

-105 CLNFTTSPHASA
+105 CLNFSAS
-117 RNTHP
+117 
-122 ASGQGCI
+122 
-129 SNTTVQDG
+129 
-137 GFETTTSS
+137 SS
-145 PSPPLSPPI
+145 PSVKGCITPTNAVPGTPDCGQGPPPSTL
-154 ATTTTTV
+154 
-161 DSAKSNQFVNHSF
+161 DSAKCNQFVNHSF
-174 SCGRGEEDMGTSGSV
+174 SCRAMGTSGSV
-189 VVASEDCA
+189 VVSEG
-197 EAAQTQPGMTEL
+197 AAPHPERMEL

-223 PQPVTVSCCAT
+223 PQPVTI
-234 GPGGNGVAPR
+234 PGMGREP
-244 GTPTAGTSFHYATAA
+244 GTMTGTSFHYATAA

-270 AAAAATTAA
+270 AAAAA
-279 ATVSPSR
+279 VSSSSKPSH
-286 AKNPVTPC
+286 C
-294 ASGDGDDNPLPPPL
+294 SSASGDGIPLPAPPTG
-308 PPPSIEPMAPTP
+308 EPMAPGN
-320 AHHPVH
+320 PVGAPVQ
-326 YHPMITISDHN
+326 YHPTITISDHN
-337 VDATANP
+337 VDAATTNP
-344 NNRTTTTITTTT
+344 NRT
-356 NPTVHELR
+356 NPTVHE
-364 REVSAGPST
+364 REDEDPT
-373 QSCDNDHHHHHHHQ
+373 TTKPCDKDHHHHHHH
-387 QQQNYHHS
+387 S
-395 NPTVVMPF
+395 NPTTVVMPF
-403 VPPTNVPLDADRC
+403 VSTNVPLDADRC
-416 DELTANVPSS
+416 DETTSVPSS
-426 TSNYHHHHQY
+426 VGNHY
-436 HHPVVTTTTTTST
+436 HHPFVTTTTTTATGATISNAMPITNST
-449 TSVATNTVT
+449 VP
-458 GRTSKPP
+458 GRCSKPP

-470 HHYQSYHHHQLSTDS
+470 QHYQSYHHHQQQHHGGQQFSTDHGAAAGVGVGG
-485 CGSSSSG
+485 CGAG
-492 GGVPPAVSMVAG
+492 PMVAG

-545 SQLEISAAGIGPGA
+545 SQLEISAAGIVPPG
-559 GGLRGRVLPKLQTLE
+559 LKGRVLPKLQPLD
-574 QTTRPIYPN
+574 QTSRPIYPN

-727 PTETPLSEERAWN
+727 PTDTPLSEERAWN

-858 EFPANCSSAAASTI
+858 EYPATSSI
-872 SEELRDLISRML
+872 SEKLRDLISRML

-897 KEHPWMTKHGT
+897 KEHAWLTKHGT
-908 VRLPSEEENC
+908 VQLPSEEENC
-918 RLVQISDEDMSSVVK
+918 RLVQINDEDMNSVVK

-996 SSESLLPSVTE
+996 SNESLLPSVTE

-1012 LGSPDATSTVATI
+1012 LGSPPDPT
-1025 TTGSIISEL
+1025 TTGSIVSEL
-1034 DSLTLRSDVSCPSSS
+1034 DSLTLRSDMSYPSSS
-1049 TDNDTA
+1049 TENDTTTTTLRQPQQPTRA
-1055 TSLLSTSYYEVLL
+1055 SASSAR